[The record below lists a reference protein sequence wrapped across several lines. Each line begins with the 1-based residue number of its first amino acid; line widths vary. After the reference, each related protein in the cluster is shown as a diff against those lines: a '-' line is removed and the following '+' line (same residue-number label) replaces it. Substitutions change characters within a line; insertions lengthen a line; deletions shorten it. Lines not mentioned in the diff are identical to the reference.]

1 VRAYLTAGIAL
12 GYLDNSIS
20 SIQKL
25 GKVSSMEEIQKVYGL
40 QHKEFTSLDSA
51 VRVSDS
57 FREMDFGSLEGAKVV
72 NLTEEDEY
80 FLFRL

>member
-1 VRAYLTAGIAL
+1 
-12 GYLDNSIS
+12 
-20 SIQKL
+20 
-25 GKVSSMEEIQKVYGL
+25 MEEIEKVYGL

-51 VRVSDS
+51 VSVSDS